1 MAGLKKIE
9 LGAMFKNKFNSFITC
24 VCRRNG
30 LHFCVPFFH
39 SHHQFFSFKKIFR
52 WQSFLAFIWIK
63 KILFMGIVPLL
74 MLLMLLLPYGTCCP
88 YQSDP
93 VAAWLL

>member
-24 VCRRNG
+24 ACRRNG
-30 LHFCVPFFH
+30 LYFCVPFFH
-39 SHHQFFSFKKIFR
+39 SHHQFFSFKKKFQMAKFFSLYLDQKDLIH
-52 WQSFLAFIWIK
+52 
-63 KILFMGIVPLL
+63 GIAP
-74 MLLMLLLPYGTCCP
+74 LLMLLLPYGTCCP